1 MQSPLTEEP
10 AGQVHEGRLETSA
23 HPASPFRP
31 PLVTR
36 LGLRNYKSIGA
47 CSVALGPIQFLVGPN
62 GAGKSNFLDA
72 LAFVSDALNGSV
84 EQALRERGGIDRVRR
99 HSHGHPT
106 HFAIKLDLQLESG
119 LRGAYLFEIGA
130 GKRGSFSLK
139 QEAGQLGNAYFCY
152 EGGRLV
158 HSTEVLAPQAHAA
171 DHLVLPLLGG
181 QETFRPLAEALR
193 RMAFYN
199 LNPARMRDLQDP
211 DPGLRLLRD
220 GGNLASVIREMT
232 RGHRGEDFGM
242 AVNGHLRAIAPGMES
257 VSWDELGP
265 KETLEFR
272 QRVAGDQHPWRFP
285 ASSISDGTL
294 RALGLLVACSQGAPD
309 FPRRASLV
317 GIEEPESALHP
328 GAAEAVTDFLL
339 MASRQVQ
346 ILATTHSPKILD
358 HKGLTDEQILVV
370 ESREGESLVGPMDPV
385 SRAALRDRLYSAGEL
400 LSRSQMQPDPAALDQ
415 KVHLVLPIP
424 SGKRDPSRR
433 RLPPRPAL
441 GPDSAVK
448 VCQSSRPP
456 DDQGLRNRDGHV
468 EASRVLREGRN
479 GCAGPG

>member
-1 MQSPLTEEP
+1 MQSPVTEEP

-23 HPASPFRP
+23 HLPSPFRP

-72 LAFVSDALNGSV
+72 LSFVSDALNGSV

-99 HSHGHPT
+99 RSHGHPT

-130 GKRGSFSLK
+130 EKRGSFSIR
-139 QEAGQLGNAYFCY
+139 QESGQLGNAYARY

-158 HSTEVLAPQAHAA
+158 HSTEGLAPPSHAA
-171 DHLVLPLLGG
+171 DQLVLPLLAGL
-181 QETFRPLAEALR
+181 EAFRPLAEALR

-220 GGNLASVIREMT
+220 GANLASVIREMT
-232 RGHRGEDFGM
+232 RSHGDDFGLR
-242 AVNGHLRAIAPGMES
+242 VNGHLRAIAPGMES

-272 QRVAGDQHPWRFP
+272 QRVVGDQHPWRFP
-285 ASSISDGTL
+285 AASISDGTL
-294 RALGLLVACSQGAPD
+294 RALGLLVACSQGAPE
-309 FPRRASLV
+309 FPRRASLI

-339 MASRQVQ
+339 MASRHVQ
-346 ILATTHSPKILD
+346 IVATTHSPEILD
-358 HKGLTDEQILVV
+358 HKDLTDQQVLVV

-385 SRAALRDRLYSAGEL
+385 SRESLRDRLYSAGEL
-400 LSRSQMQPDPAALDQ
+400 LSRCQMQPDPAALDQ
-415 KVHLVLPIP
+415 KVHLTLPIP
-424 SGKRDPSRR
+424 SR
-433 RLPPRPAL
+433 
-441 GPDSAVK
+441 
-448 VCQSSRPP
+448 
-456 DDQGLRNRDGHV
+456 
-468 EASRVLREGRN
+468 GR
-479 GCAGPG
+479 